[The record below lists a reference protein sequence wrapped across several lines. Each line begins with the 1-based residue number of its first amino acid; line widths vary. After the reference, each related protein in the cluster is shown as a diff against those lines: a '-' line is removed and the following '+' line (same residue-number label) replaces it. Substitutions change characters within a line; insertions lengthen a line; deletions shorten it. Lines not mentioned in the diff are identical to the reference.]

1 MLRRRDFSLVGGRFR
16 LTTPT
21 GSPSDELFESDPQ
34 SVTDSGDIPAP
45 PPTSRSDTLETP
57 EAMSR
62 DEVEE
67 FDPPPPPAVSSWSA
81 ATGVVADGESGDE
94 SGRTSIMDGS
104 ASRNR

>member
-1 MLRRRDFSLVGGRFR
+1 MFRRRDLSLVGGRFR

-21 GSPSDELFESDPQ
+21 GSPSEELFESDPQ

-45 PPTSRSDTLETP
+45 PTSRSDTFETP

-67 FDPPPPPAVSSWSA
+67 LDPPPATVSSWSA
-81 ATGVVADGESGDE
+81 AGVADVADGDSGDE

-104 ASRNR
+104 ASRKR